1 MALEKSKTGH
11 SYLEDPT
18 NGKAKVA
25 AQAAAVVPKAAPVE
39 DKAPLVSESGQVNA
53 PGYTVPLNAPVVSA
67 PKAAEAAEPV
77 AAPVAAPIVTPV
89 PVPKAPVVSTKVTA

>member
-1 MALEKSKTGH
+1 LSLEKSKTGH

-39 DKAPLVSESGQVNA
+39 EKAPLVSESGQVNA
-53 PGYTVPLNAPVVSA
+53 PGYTVPLNSPVVSA
-67 PKAAEAAEPV
+67 PKAAEVAE
-77 AAPVAAPIVTPV
+77 PVAAPIVTPV
-89 PVPKAPVVSTKVTA
+89 SAPKAPVV